1 MENAYISFVIS
12 LSFNRGFSIVSD
24 IKLLLL
30 TFSKR
35 LDNLL
40 SACVS
45 LDFICSFRFVGLVF
59 IEISLQAYCLLLS
72 IYCTFQSFPESFSLI
87 CYPSLFSLFSFP
99 SFFFYFIFAF
109 RSKMLLMLHKRMNNK
124 TQAIGFLLRL
134 LKEINFRSNI

>member
-1 MENAYISFVIS
+1 MENVYISFVIS

-45 LDFICSFRFVGLVF
+45 LDFICSFGFVGLVF
-59 IEISLQAYCLLLS
+59 IESISTGVLSSPFYLLHFSIFSRIVFFKMLS
-72 IYCTFQSFPESFSLI
+72 ISFLSVFLSFL
-87 CYPSLFSLFSFP
+87 LFL
-99 SFFFYFIFAF
+99 FYFCFQIENVVDAP
-109 RSKMLLMLHKRMNNK
+109 
-124 TQAIGFLLRL
+124 
-134 LKEINFRSNI
+134 